1 MATILLYHRV
11 IHDPVDPLKV
21 SVDPQM
27 FESHIEALRNSF
39 EIVPLQ
45 QLLTA
50 KGRDQVAITFDDGYC
65 DLFEHAIP
73 LLRALRIPAT
83 FFLITGYLLSE
94 ETFWWERLRNQVLSS
109 SSAARPARHRLARFR
124 YTFRRMRRLPLP
136 SIKRALSAEESPPA
150 VARRSMTRAEVM
162 HLASTPHFSFGSHSV
177 WHQRLS
183 RIDEVAQ
190 RSEVHDSKTQLEAI
204 LSEPVRY
211 FAYPYGDRASFSP
224 TVENLVEKAGYDYA
238 FVNFV
243 DDGAWNRFRTPRLSV
258 GKWSSKALIERV
270 RQVNQY

>member
-21 SVDPQM
+21 SVDPQT

-50 KGRDQVAITFDDGYC
+50 KGRDQVAITFDDGYY

-73 LLRALRIPAT
+73 LLRALRVPAT
-83 FFLITGYLLSE
+83 FFLITGYLLNE
-94 ETFWWERLRNQVLSS
+94 KAFWWERLRHQVLSS
-109 SSAARPARHRLARFR
+109 RATARPPRHRLARFK
-124 YTFRRMRRLPLP
+124 YTFRRMRRLPLS
-136 SIKRALSAEESPPA
+136 SIEKALSVEETFPA
-150 VARRSMTRAEVM
+150 DSRRSMTKTELLD
-162 HLASTPHFSFGSHSV
+162 LASTPHFSFGSHSV

-183 RIDEVAQ
+183 RINEKAQ
-190 RSEVHDSKTQLEAI
+190 KSEVHDSKWQLEAI

-211 FAYPYGDRASFSP
+211 FAYPYGDRASFTP
-224 TVENLVEKAGYDYA
+224 IVESLVEKAGYDYA

-243 DDGAWNRFRTPRLSV
+243 DDGAWNRFRIPRLSV